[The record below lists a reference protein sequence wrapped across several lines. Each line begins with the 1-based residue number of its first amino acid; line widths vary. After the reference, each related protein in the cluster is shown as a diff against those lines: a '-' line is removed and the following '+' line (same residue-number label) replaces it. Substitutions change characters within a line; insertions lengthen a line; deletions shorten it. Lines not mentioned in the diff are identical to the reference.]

1 MNVMPVERRNQ
12 ILRLLVEGNSI
23 RSVTRLMGT
32 NIRSVLRQLNWA
44 GEHCRKLM
52 DERFQNLTLKH
63 LECDETWTFV
73 LKKQARLT
81 TEERAERGDI
91 GDVYLWIAI
100 DQPTRLI
107 PAYLLNKRS
116 ADGARR
122 FMRNVASRLAF
133 PTAHASDRHGYA
145 DGGFK
150 TITQL
155 STDGFAAYPEATD
168 TVFGPYASH
177 GVLIKDF
184 RNRFLMPGA
193 YVPAEMV
200 GTQRKVVRGDIDPYD
215 VCTSHCERWNLT
227 ARTFI
232 KRFARLSLAFS
243 KKLSNLEDAVALYL
257 AYYNFCWRPGEM
269 RITPA
274 MAAGVTTSLWTF
286 EDLMNGGR

>member
-227 ARTFI
+227 AR
-232 KRFARLSLAFS
+232 RSSSASRGCPWRSARS
-243 KKLSNLEDAVALYL
+243 
-257 AYYNFCWRPGEM
+257 CPIWRMQSPC
-269 RITPA
+269 TWPT
-274 MAAGVTTSLWTF
+274 TTSV
-286 EDLMNGGR
+286 GGRAKCGLPRRWPQGSQRRCGRLRT